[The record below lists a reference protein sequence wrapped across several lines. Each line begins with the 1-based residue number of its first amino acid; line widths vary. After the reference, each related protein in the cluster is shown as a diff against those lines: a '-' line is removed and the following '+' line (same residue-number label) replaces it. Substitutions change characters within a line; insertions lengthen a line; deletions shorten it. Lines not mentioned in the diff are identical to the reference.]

1 MVLQGMAS
9 FATASGYGLQR
20 TLSNRLSYHIWG
32 AMWSRKRIQFH
43 CDNQSVV
50 HIIHSGSS
58 KDDNI
63 MHLFCELFL
72 ITAKY
77 NFRVSAVHIPG
88 KINAIADPLSRFKL
102 QEFSH
107 LAPQAH
113 PTPMVIPEVVQARL
127 ICKL

>member
-1 MVLQGMAS
+1 M
-9 FATASGYGLQR
+9 R
-20 TLSNRLSYHIWG
+20 
-32 AMWSRKRIQFH
+32 
-43 CDNQSVV
+43 
-50 HIIHSGSS
+50 SGSS

-63 MHLFCELFL
+63 MHLVRELFL